1 VRTALLFAAVAVAL
15 LSATSATAKD
25 KPLIDTAEQ
34 TCLAEALYYEAGGE
48 GTAGMKAVA
57 EVIIRRTQTS
67 YYPGTVCGVVFQGA
81 DIGRCAFSFTC
92 DDMRIEMRDPALWSR
107 CLKLAG
113 QVMRD
118 RKALLARNATKGA
131 THFHNDR
138 ITTDWRDRGL
148 VRTAKIGRHI
158 FYRDPTLRTASR

>member
-1 VRTALLFAAVAVAL
+1 LLAAVAVVL
-15 LSATSATAKD
+15 LSATSATATAKERE
-25 KPLIDTAEQ
+25 PLSDAEQ
-34 TCLAEALYYEAGGE
+34 TCLAEALYYEAGAE

-57 EVIIRRTQTS
+57 EVIFRRTQTT

-92 DDMRIEMRDPALWSR
+92 DDMRIEMRDQKLWAR

-113 QVMRD
+113 QLMRE
-118 RKALLARNATKGA
+118 RKALMAKNATKGA

-138 ITTDWRDRGL
+138 IKTDWKQRGL

>member
-1 VRTALLFAAVAVAL
+1 VRTALLCAAVTVAL
-15 LSATSATAKD
+15 LSATSATAAKE
-25 KPLIDTAEQ
+25 KSPDTREQ
-34 TCLAEALYYEAGGE
+34 TCLAEALYYEAGAE

-57 EVIIRRTQTS
+57 EVIFRRTQTS

-92 DDMRIEMRDPALWSR
+92 DDMRIEMRDPGLWAR

-113 QVMRD
+113 QLVRD
-118 RKALLARNATKGA
+118 RRALLSANATKGA

-138 ITTDWRDRGL
+138 ITTDWKARGL